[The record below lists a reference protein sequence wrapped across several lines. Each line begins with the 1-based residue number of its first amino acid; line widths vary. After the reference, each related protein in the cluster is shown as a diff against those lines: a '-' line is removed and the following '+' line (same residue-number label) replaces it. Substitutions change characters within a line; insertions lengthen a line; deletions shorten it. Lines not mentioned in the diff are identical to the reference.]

1 MGQFSKWKKNVPN
14 CPVFP
19 NILFSFSYN
28 LVKIQY
34 SPPQG
39 NLQAI
44 HNSHFK
50 KESLQIPSLT
60 DTFLLSLCSLLTD
73 WEDIEYL
80 CFYSA
85 SLMSSEQH
93 QVTLLSSQVSSS
105 PSPGSSCSWPTSIY
119 RALTLQSSV
128 NFTVDFL
135 AHLQIGNV
143 CYGLFTAKMQNCP
156 HLEGVPAMLYAAPL
170 LPCGFPG
177 SSWSFSA
184 LSLHNFHLSCFC

>member
-1 MGQFSKWKKNVPN
+1 MICIKIEVILKVSLEINESKLPQMSKWDNSLNEKKKNVPN

-44 HNSHFK
+44 HSSHFK
-50 KESLQIPSLT
+50 KESSQLPSLT
-60 DTFLLSLCSLLTD
+60 DTFLLSLYSPLTN

-85 SLMSSEQH
+85 SPMSSEQH
-93 QVTLLSSQVSSS
+93 QVTLLSSQVFSS
-105 PSPGSSCSWPTSIY
+105 PSPGSSCS
-119 RALTLQSSV
+119 
-128 NFTVDFL
+128 
-135 AHLQIGNV
+135 
-143 CYGLFTAKMQNCP
+143 
-156 HLEGVPAMLYAAPL
+156 
-170 LPCGFPG
+170 
-177 SSWSFSA
+177 
-184 LSLHNFHLSCFC
+184 